1 MIFITLAILTKINH
15 QVNSLNPLYLIINKV
30 VCFLGEKNGVK
41 YFKIDKGDNVLNKWN
56 QVFGGIKYHIEKIIN
71 DEFGN
76 KFPDVVYDSD
86 FDKIR
91 FVTSDLL
98 PLGKLIYFPT
108 LTVVII
114 CVFKQGDIFYPQVYL
129 DDAMYQL

>member
-30 VCFLGEKNGVK
+30 FCFLGEKNGVK

-56 QVFGGIKYHIEKIIN
+56 QVFGRIKYHIEKISN

-76 KFPDVVYDSD
+76 KFAQVVYDND

-108 LTVVII
+108 LTVVIYG
-114 CVFKQGDIFYPQVYL
+114 FLNKEIFFIL
-129 DDAMYQL
+129 KFI